1 MPQMPQPPAPIAID
15 GPAASGKSTLGRRL
29 AEELGFVFLD
39 TGLMYRAYTLAALRA
54 KVPADDLRANEGLA
68 NQLDLRVRA
77 SLDTHIFLGDEDVTA
92 RLRDPEVEANV
103 SAYSVHPGV
112 RDVMVAKQRE
122 VAESAP
128 AILAGRDIGTVVLP
142 TAPLK
147 FYLEAS
153 PDARAERRSRQA
165 GTWGRMQEQHEA
177 HRDISGRDVV
187 DSGRATSPLRPAA
200 DAIIIDTTHMTMD
213 EVIEFA
219 LEKVRCASA

>member
-1 MPQMPQPPAPIAID
+1 MSDPPAPIAID

-29 AEELGFVFLD
+29 ADELGYVFLD

-54 KVPADDLRANEGLA
+54 KVPADDVRANEGLV
-68 NQLDLRVRA
+68 NQVDLRVRA

-103 SAYSVHPGV
+103 SAYSVHAAV
-112 RDVMVAKQRE
+112 REVMVEKQRE
-122 VAESAP
+122 VAESAK

-142 TAPLK
+142 DAPLK

-165 GTWGRMQEQHEA
+165 GHWGRMQEPHEA
-177 HRDISGRDVV
+177 HRDITGRDVI
-187 DSGRATSPLRPAA
+187 DSGRATSPLRPAE
-200 DAIIIDTTHMTMD
+200 DAIVIDTTHMTMA
-213 EVIEFA
+213 EVIEYA
-219 LEKVRCASA
+219 REKVRCASA

>member
-1 MPQMPQPPAPIAID
+1 MPEPPDPIAID

-29 AEELGFVFLD
+29 AEELGYVFLD

-54 KVPADDLRANEGLA
+54 KVPADDERANEGLA
-68 NQLDLRVRA
+68 NQLDMRVQA
-77 SLDTHIFLGDEDVTA
+77 SLDTHIFLGDEDATA

-112 RDVMVAKQRE
+112 REAMVAKQRE
-122 VAESAP
+122 VAESGR

-142 TAPLK
+142 NAPLK

-153 PDARAERRSRQA
+153 PEARAQRRSAQA
-165 GTWGRMQEQHEA
+165 GRWGRQQEHHEA
-177 HRDISGRDVV
+177 HRDITGRDVV
-187 DSGRATSPLRPAA
+187 DSGRVTSPLRPAA
-200 DAIIIDTTHMTMD
+200 DAIVIDTTEMTMD
-213 EVIEFA
+213 EVVAYA